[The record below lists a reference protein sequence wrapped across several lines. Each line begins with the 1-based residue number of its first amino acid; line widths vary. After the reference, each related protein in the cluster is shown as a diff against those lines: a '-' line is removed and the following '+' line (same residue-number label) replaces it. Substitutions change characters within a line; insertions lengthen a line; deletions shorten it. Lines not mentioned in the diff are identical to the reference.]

1 MYFRFL
7 DGKRNGERDKD
18 EEGGLT
24 GIYCR
29 CCQGEDMKRDET
41 EERDKYEG
49 MCHCTRMRSVAY
61 MS

>member
-41 EERDKYEG
+41 EERDQ
-49 MCHCTRMRSVAY
+49 
-61 MS
+61 